1 MSSAPPEQAPP
12 APLEQVSPGRVLT
25 PTLLQMEAVEC
36 GAAALG
42 IILRHNNLWLPLEQ
56 LRLECGVGRDG
67 SKASNLLKAAR
78 RYGMDGKGIR
88 CELDALLRLK
98 PPVILYWNFNHFLVY
113 EGVSE
118 GVVHLNDPATGPRR
132 VTMEELEASFTGVV
146 LVVEP
151 GPNFTPGG
159 EKPSLAAALRRRV
172 SGFEIGLSFALL
184 TGLLIILPNI
194 VNPAFTRVF
203 IDEYLV
209 ADKQD
214 ILRPLISTM
223 AVSILFMILLVA
235 LQRHFLLRLET
246 KLALTTSA
254 KFFTHVVQLPME
266 FFSQRYAG
274 EIGSRVMIN
283 DKVAKVL
290 SDKMVTTA
298 LDMMSLIFF
307 AIVMIQYDLW
317 LTLSC
322 VAFSLLNV
330 IGMKIVQRPR
340 VDASFRVL
348 QERGKMMGT
357 SMNGVQMIETL
368 KATGGENE
376 FFSRWGGYQAK
387 TISAEQEMDF
397 YGQTLSA
404 VPPFTKALISAT
416 ILGLGG
422 WRVMDGHLT
431 IGLLVAFQSLM
442 DGFTKPI
449 TSFVTFGN
457 ALQETGSDLNR
468 LDDVL
473 RYEIDPA
480 YRQTESDPRFN
491 STIKLSGLLEVRN
504 LTFGFNPLA
513 PPLIENLSFTVRP
526 GQRVAL
532 VGGSGS
538 GKSTVSKIVAG
549 LFRPWS
555 GEILLDGVARDHIPR
570 RLLHNSVAMVDQDI
584 FMFEGTVRD
593 NLTMWDSGVP
603 DSHITQA
610 CKDAAIADIIAGR
623 QGGLSSTVA
632 EGGSNF
638 SGGQRQRLEIAR
650 SLVNAPSFLILDEAT
665 SALDPTTEEQI
676 DQNLRRRG
684 CSCLIVAH
692 RLSTIRDCDEIIVL
706 EYGKVVERGSHES
719 MKNAGGAYSKLI
731 SH

>member
-1 MSSAPPEQAPP
+1 MSGPP
-12 APLEQVSPGRVLT
+12 AAAEEGLPERVIT

-42 IILRHNNLWLPLEQ
+42 IILRHHNLWLPLEQ
-56 LRLECGVGRDG
+56 LRLECGVTRDG

-78 RYGMDGKGIR
+78 RFKMEARGIR
-88 CELDALLRLK
+88 CELDALLRTK

-113 EGVSE
+113 EGLSQGKVY
-118 GVVHLNDPATGPRR
+118 LNDPATGPRR
-132 VTMEELEASFTGVV
+132 ITIEELEASFTGVA
-146 LVVEP
+146 LIVEP
-151 GPNFTPGG
+151 GPSFAPGG
-159 EKPSLAAALRRRV
+159 DKPSLVAALRRRI

-184 TGLLIILPNI
+184 TGLLIIIPNI
-194 VNPAFTRVF
+194 VNPSFTRVF
-203 IDEYLV
+203 IDQYLIG
-209 ADKQD
+209 DKGD
-214 ILRPLISTM
+214 ILRPLLTTM
-223 AVSILFMILLVA
+223 VISILVMIILLC
-235 LQRHFLLRLET
+235 LQRHSLLRLET

-254 KFFTHVVQLPME
+254 KFFTHVIQLPME
-266 FFSQRYAG
+266 FFSQRFAG
-274 EIGSRVMIN
+274 EIGSRVLIN

-290 SDKMVTTA
+290 SDKLVTTA
-298 LDMMSLIFF
+298 LDMMALIFF
-307 AIVMIQYDLW
+307 AVVMIQYDLW
-317 LTLSC
+317 LTITC
-322 VAFSLLNV
+322 VAFAMLNLV
-330 IGMKIVQRPR
+330 AMKAVQRSR
-340 VDASFRVL
+340 VDASFRLL
-348 QERGKMMGT
+348 QERGKLMGT

-376 FFSRWGGYQAK
+376 FFSRWSGYQAK
-387 TISAEQEMDF
+387 AIRAAQDMDF

-422 WRVMDGHLT
+422 WRVMEGHLT

-457 ALQETGSDLNR
+457 ALQETESDLNR

-473 RYEIDPA
+473 RYE
-480 YRQTESDPRFN
+480 SDPIYAKDRPVSPHLN
-491 STIKLSGLLEVRN
+491 TRIKLTGLLEVRN

-526 GQRVAL
+526 GKRVAL

-538 GKSTVSKIVAG
+538 GKSTVSKLVAG
-549 LFRPWS
+549 LFKPWS
-555 GEILLDGVARDHIPR
+555 GEILFDGVPRERIPR
-570 RLLHNSVAMVDQDI
+570 RLLHNSIGMVDQDI
-584 FMFEGTVRD
+584 FMFEGAIRD
-593 NLTMWDSGVP
+593 NLTMWNPTVP

-610 CKDAAIADIIAGR
+610 CKDAAIADVIASR
-623 QGGLSSTVA
+623 QGGLSSVVA
-632 EGGSNF
+632 EGGVNF

-650 SLVNAPSFLILDEAT
+650 ALVNSPSFLILDEAT
-665 SALDPTTEEQI
+665 SALDPSTEEAI
-676 DQNLRRRG
+676 DKHLRRRG

-692 RLSTIRDCDEIIVL
+692 RLSTIRDADEIIVL
-706 EYGKVVERGSHES
+706 EYGKVVERGTHES
-719 MKNAGGAYSKLI
+719 MKNADGPYSALI

>member
-1 MSSAPPEQAPP
+1 MSSLA
-12 APLEQVSPGRVLT
+12 VSDEVLPGRVPT

-78 RYGMDGKGIR
+78 RFGMDGKGIR

-113 EGVSE
+113 EGVSD
-118 GVVHLNDPATGPRR
+118 GMVYLNDPATGPRR

-151 GPNFTPGG
+151 GPNFTAGG

-172 SGFEIGLSFALL
+172 SGFEIGLAFALL
-184 TGLLIILPNI
+184 TGLLIIIPNI

-209 ADKQD
+209 GDKQD
-214 ILRPLISTM
+214 ILRPLLSTM
-223 AVSILFMILLVA
+223 AVSILFMVLLIW
-235 LQRHFLLRLET
+235 LQRHFLLRLQT

-254 KFFTHVVQLPME
+254 KFFTHVIQLPME

-274 EIGSRVMIN
+274 EIGSRVLIN

-298 LDMMSLIFF
+298 LDMIALVFF
-307 AIVMIQYDLW
+307 AIVMIQYDPW
-317 LTLSC
+317 LTLAC
-322 VAFSLLNV
+322 VFFALFNL
-330 IGMKIVQRPR
+330 IGVKIVQRPR

-416 ILGLGG
+416 ILGFGG

-473 RYEIDPA
+473 RYESDPS
-480 YRQTESDPRFN
+480 YRQ
-491 STIKLSGLLEVRN
+491 
-504 LTFGFNPLA
+504 
-513 PPLIENLSFTVRP
+513 
-526 GQRVAL
+526 
-532 VGGSGS
+532 
-538 GKSTVSKIVAG
+538 
-549 LFRPWS
+549 
-555 GEILLDGVARDHIPR
+555 
-570 RLLHNSVAMVDQDI
+570 
-584 FMFEGTVRD
+584 
-593 NLTMWDSGVP
+593 
-603 DSHITQA
+603 
-610 CKDAAIADIIAGR
+610 
-623 QGGLSSTVA
+623 
-632 EGGSNF
+632 
-638 SGGQRQRLEIAR
+638 
-650 SLVNAPSFLILDEAT
+650 
-665 SALDPTTEEQI
+665 
-676 DQNLRRRG
+676 
-684 CSCLIVAH
+684 
-692 RLSTIRDCDEIIVL
+692 
-706 EYGKVVERGSHES
+706 
-719 MKNAGGAYSKLI
+719 
-731 SH
+731 

>member
-1 MSSAPPEQAPP
+1 MSVSTVTVEEGLP
-12 APLEQVSPGRVLT
+12 ARVIT

-42 IILRHNNLWLPLEQ
+42 IILRYHNLWQPLEH
-56 LRLECGVGRDG
+56 LRLECGVTRDG

-78 RYGMDGKGIR
+78 RFGMEGRGIR
-88 CELDALLRLK
+88 CELDALLRTK

-113 EGVSE
+113 EGVSQE
-118 GVVHLNDPATGPRR
+118 KVYLNDPATGPRR
-132 VTMEELEASFTGVV
+132 ITIEELEASFTGVV

-151 GPNFTPGG
+151 GPSFSPGG
-159 EKPSLAAALRRRV
+159 DKPSLVAALRRRI
-172 SGFEIGLSFALL
+172 SGFGVGLGFALL
-184 TGLLIILPNI
+184 TGLLIIIPNI
-194 VNPAFTRVF
+194 VNPSFTRIF
-203 IDEYLV
+203 IDQYLIG
-209 ADKQD
+209 DKGE
-214 ILRPLISTM
+214 ILRPLLTTIVISIALMT
-223 AVSILFMILLVA
+223 VLIG
-235 LQRHFLLRLET
+235 LQRHSLLRLET

-254 KFFTHVVQLPME
+254 KFFTHVIQLPME
-266 FFSQRYAG
+266 FFSQRFAG
-274 EIGSRVMIN
+274 EIGSRVLIN

-290 SDKMVTTA
+290 SEKLVTTV
-298 LDMMSLIFF
+298 LDMMALIFF

-317 LTLSC
+317 LTITC
-322 VAFSLLNV
+322 VAFAMLNLLA
-330 IGMKIVQRPR
+330 MKVVQRPR
-340 VDASFRVL
+340 IDASFRLL
-348 QERGKMMGT
+348 QERGKLMGT

-368 KATGGENE
+368 KATGGEDE
-376 FFSRWGGYQAK
+376 FFSRWAGYQAK
-387 TISAEQEMDF
+387 AIRAAQDMDF

-457 ALQETGSDLNR
+457 ALQETESDLNR

-473 RYEIDPA
+473 RYE
-480 YRQTESDPRFN
+480 SDPVYAKDRPVSPALN
-491 STIKLSGLLEVRN
+491 TTIKLSGLLEVRN

-526 GQRVAL
+526 GKRVAL

-538 GKSTVSKIVAG
+538 GKSTVSKLVAG

-555 GEILLDGVARDHIPR
+555 GEILFDGVPRERIPR
-570 RLLHNSVAMVDQDI
+570 RLLNNSIGMVDQDI
-584 FMFEGTVRD
+584 FMFEGPIRD
-593 NLTMWDSGVP
+593 NLTMWNPTVP
-603 DSHITQA
+603 DSHVTQA
-610 CKDAAIADIIAGR
+610 CKDAAIAADIAGR
-623 QGGLSSTVA
+623 QGGLSSVVT
-632 EGGSNF
+632 EGGVNF

-650 SLVNAPSFLILDEAT
+650 ALVNSPSFLILDEAT
-665 SALDPTTEEQI
+665 SALDPSTEEII
-676 DQNLRRRG
+676 DRNLRRRG

-706 EYGKVVERGSHES
+706 EYGKVVERGNHQS
-719 MKNAGGAYSKLI
+719 MKDAGGHYSALI

>member
-1 MSSAPPEQAPP
+1 MSVPTVTVEEGLPT
-12 APLEQVSPGRVLT
+12 RVIT

-42 IILRHNNLWLPLEQ
+42 IILRYYNLWQPLEQ
-56 LRLECGVGRDG
+56 LRLECGVTRDG

-78 RYGMDGKGIR
+78 RFGMEARGIR
-88 CELDALLRLK
+88 CELDALLRTK

-113 EGVSE
+113 EGVGE
-118 GVVHLNDPATGPRR
+118 AKVYLNDPATGPRR
-132 VTMEELEASFTGVV
+132 ITIEELEASFTGVV

-151 GPNFTPGG
+151 GPSFSPGG
-159 EKPSLAAALRRRV
+159 DKPSLVAALRRRI
-172 SGFEIGLSFALL
+172 SGFGVGLGFALL
-184 TGLLIILPNI
+184 TGLLIIIPNI
-194 VNPAFTRVF
+194 VNPSFTRIF
-203 IDEYLV
+203 IDQYLIG
-209 ADKQD
+209 DKGE
-214 ILRPLISTM
+214 ILRPLLTTIVISI
-223 AVSILFMILLVA
+223 ALMIVLIG
-235 LQRHFLLRLET
+235 LQRHSLLRLET

-254 KFFTHVVQLPME
+254 KFFTHVIQLPME
-266 FFSQRYAG
+266 FFSQRFAG
-274 EIGSRVMIN
+274 EIGSRVLIN

-290 SDKMVTTA
+290 SEKLVTTV
-298 LDMMSLIFF
+298 LDMMALIFF

-317 LTLSC
+317 LTITC
-322 VAFSLLNV
+322 VAFAMLNLLA
-330 IGMKIVQRPR
+330 MKVVQRPR
-340 VDASFRVL
+340 IDASFRLL
-348 QERGKMMGT
+348 QERGKLTGT

-368 KATGGENE
+368 KATGGEDE
-376 FFSRWGGYQAK
+376 FFSRWAGYQAK
-387 TISAEQEMDF
+387 AIRAAQDMDF

-457 ALQETGSDLNR
+457 ALQETESDLNR

-473 RYEIDPA
+473 RYE
-480 YRQTESDPRFN
+480 SDPVYAKDRPVSPALN
-491 STIKLSGLLEVRN
+491 TTIKLTGLLEVRN

-526 GQRVAL
+526 GKRVAL

-538 GKSTVSKIVAG
+538 GKSTVSKLVAG
-549 LFRPWS
+549 LFKPWS
-555 GEILLDGVARDHIPR
+555 GEILFDGVPRERIPR
-570 RLLHNSVAMVDQDI
+570 RLLHNSIGMVDQDI
-584 FMFEGTVRD
+584 FMFEGPIRD
-593 NLTMWDSGVP
+593 NLTMWNPTVP
-603 DSHITQA
+603 DSHVTQA
-610 CKDAAIADIIAGR
+610 CKDAAIAADIAGR
-623 QGGLSSTVA
+623 QGGLSSVVT
-632 EGGSNF
+632 EGGVNF

-650 SLVNAPSFLILDEAT
+650 ALVNSPSFLILDEAT
-665 SALDPTTEEQI
+665 SALDPSTEEII
-676 DQNLRRRG
+676 DRNLRRRG

-706 EYGKVVERGSHES
+706 EYGKVVERGNHQS
-719 MKNAGGAYSKLI
+719 MKDAGGHYSALI

>member
-1 MSSAPPEQAPP
+1 MSSPAAPPEP
-12 APLEQVSPGRVLT
+12 ALPGRVLT

-78 RYGMDGKGIR
+78 RYGMDGKGLR

-113 EGVSE
+113 EGVSD

-223 AVSILFMILLVA
+223 AVSISFMILLVA

-555 GEILLDGVARDHIPR
+555 GEILLDGVPRDKIPR
-570 RLLHNSVAMVDQDI
+570 RLLHNSVSMVDQDI
-584 FMFEGTVRD
+584 FMFEGNVRD
-593 NLTMWDSGVP
+593 NLTMWDSGIP

-610 CKDAAIADIIAGR
+610 CKDAAIADIIAAR
-623 QGGLSSTVA
+623 QGGLSSAVA

-650 SLVNAPSFLILDEAT
+650 SLVNSPSLLILDEAT
-665 SALDPTTEEQI
+665 SALDPSTEEQI

-719 MKNAGGAYSKLI
+719 MKNAGGPYSKLI

>member
-1 MSSAPPEQAPP
+1 MSSP
-12 APLEQVSPGRVLT
+12 AVQSEEALPGRVLT

-113 EGVSE
+113 EGITD
-118 GVVHLNDPATGPRR
+118 GVVYLNDPATGPRR
-132 VTMEELEASFTGVV
+132 VTMEELEASFTGVA

-151 GPNFTPGG
+151 GANFAPGG

-184 TGLLIILPNI
+184 TGLLVILPNI

-203 IDEYLV
+203 IDEYMV
-209 ADKQD
+209 ADKAD
-214 ILRPLISTM
+214 ILRPLLSTM
-223 AVSILFMILLVA
+223 AVSIFFMTLLIS

-254 KFFTHVVQLPME
+254 KFFTHVIQLPME
-266 FFSQRYAG
+266 FFSQRFAG

-290 SDKMVTTA
+290 SDKMVTTG
-298 LDMMSLIFF
+298 LDMMALIFF

-317 LTLSC
+317 LTLAC
-322 VAFSLLNV
+322 VFFALFNV

-422 WRVMDGHLT
+422 WRVMEGHLT

-473 RYEIDPA
+473 RYDIDPA
-480 YRQTESDPRFN
+480 YRMTEFDPRFN
-491 STIKLSGLLEVRN
+491 ATIKLTGLLEVRN
-504 LTFGFNPLA
+504 LSFGFNPLA

-555 GEILLDGVARDHIPR
+555 GEILFDGVPRDKIPR
-570 RLLHNSVAMVDQDI
+570 RLLHNSIAMVDQDI

-632 EGGSNF
+632 EGGANF

-650 SLVNAPSFLILDEAT
+650 SLVNSPSLLILDEAT
-665 SALDPTTEEQI
+665 SALDPSTEEQI
-676 DQNLRRRG
+676 DQHLRRRG

-719 MKNAGGAYSKLI
+719 MKNAGGPYSKLI

>member
-1 MSSAPPEQAPP
+1 MSAPPVTVEEGLP
-12 APLEQVSPGRVLT
+12 ERVVT

-42 IILRHNNLWLPLEQ
+42 IILRHYNLWRPLEQ
-56 LRLECGVGRDG
+56 LRLECGVTRDG

-78 RYGMDGKGIR
+78 RFGMEGRGIR
-88 CELDALLRLK
+88 CEPEALLRTK

-118 GVVHLNDPATGPRR
+118 GKVYLNDPATGPRR
-132 VTMEELEASFTGVV
+132 VSIEELEASFTGVV
-146 LVVEP
+146 LIVEP
-151 GPNFTPGG
+151 GPSFSPGG
-159 EKPSLAAALRRRV
+159 EKPNLIAALRRRI
-172 SGFEIGLSFALL
+172 SGFEIGLGFALL
-184 TGLLIILPNI
+184 TGLLIIIPNI
-194 VNPAFTRVF
+194 VNPSFTRVF
-203 IDEYLV
+203 IDEYLIG
-209 ADKQD
+209 DKSD
-214 ILRPLISTM
+214 MLRPLLTTIV
-223 AVSILFMILLVA
+223 VSIALMILL
-235 LQRHFLLRLET
+235 LGFQRHSLLRLET

-266 FFSQRYAG
+266 FFSQRFAG
-274 EIGSRVMIN
+274 EIGSRVLIN

-290 SDKMVTTA
+290 SDKLVTTA
-298 LDMMSLIFF
+298 LDMMALIFF
-307 AIVMIQYDLW
+307 GIVMIQYDLW
-317 LTLSC
+317 LTILC
-322 VAFSLLNV
+322 VGFALLNLLA
-330 IGMKIVQRPR
+330 MKVVQRPR
-340 VDASFRVL
+340 VDASFRLL
-348 QERGKMMGT
+348 QERGKLTGT

-387 TISAEQEMDF
+387 TIRAEQDMDF

-416 ILGLGG
+416 ILGFGG

-442 DGFTKPI
+442 DGFAKPI

-457 ALQETGSDLNR
+457 ALQETESDLNR

-473 RYEIDPA
+473 RYD
-480 YRQTESDPRFN
+480 SDPIYAKDRPVSPELN
-491 STIKLSGLLEVRN
+491 TTIKLSGLLEVRN

-526 GQRVAL
+526 GKRVAL

-538 GKSTVSKIVAG
+538 GKSTVSKLVAG

-555 GEILLDGVARDHIPR
+555 GEILFDGISRDRIPR
-570 RLLHNSVAMVDQDI
+570 RLLNNSIGMVDQDI
-584 FMFEGTVRD
+584 FMFESTVRE
-593 NLTMWDSGVP
+593 NLTMWNPTVP
-603 DSHITQA
+603 DSHVTQA
-610 CKDAAIADIIAGR
+610 CKDAAIAEVIAGR
-623 QGGLSSTVA
+623 QGGLSGLVS
-632 EGGSNF
+632 EGGVNF

-650 SLVNAPSFLILDEAT
+650 ALVNSPSFLILDEAT
-665 SALDPTTEEQI
+665 SALDPSTEEMI
-676 DQNLRRRG
+676 DKNMRRRG
-684 CSCLIVAH
+684 CSCLVVAH

-706 EYGKVVERGSHES
+706 EYGKVVERGTHES
-719 MKNAGGAYSKLI
+719 MKNAGGPYSALI

>member
-1 MSSAPPEQAPP
+1 MSAPPVIVEEGLP
-12 APLEQVSPGRVLT
+12 ERVVT

-42 IILRHNNLWLPLEQ
+42 IILRYHNLWQPLEQ
-56 LRLECGVGRDG
+56 LRLECGVTRDG

-78 RYGMDGKGIR
+78 RFGMEGRGIR
-88 CELDALLRLK
+88 CELDALLRTK

-118 GVVHLNDPATGPRR
+118 GKVYLNDPATGPRR
-132 VTMEELEASFTGVV
+132 VTIEELEASFTGVV
-146 LVVEP
+146 LTVEP
-151 GPNFTPGG
+151 GPSFSPGG
-159 EKPSLAAALRRRV
+159 DKPSLAAALRRRI
-172 SGFEIGLSFALL
+172 SGFEIGLGFAFL
-184 TGLLIILPNI
+184 TGLLIIIPNI
-194 VNPAFTRVF
+194 VNPSFTRIF
-203 IDEYLV
+203 IDEYLIG
-209 ADKQD
+209 DKGD
-214 ILRPLISTM
+214 ILRPLLTTIVISI
-223 AVSILFMILLVA
+223 VLMIVLLG
-235 LQRHFLLRLET
+235 LQRHSLLRLET

-254 KFFTHVVQLPME
+254 KFFTHVIQLPME

-274 EIGSRVMIN
+274 EIGSRVLIN

-290 SDKMVTTA
+290 SDKFVTTA
-298 LDMMSLIFF
+298 LDMMALVFF

-317 LTLSC
+317 LTISC
-322 VAFSLLNV
+322 VAFAMLNLV
-330 IGMKIVQRPR
+330 AMKVVQRSR
-340 VDASFRVL
+340 VDASFRLL
-348 QERGKMMGT
+348 QERGKLMGT

-387 TISAEQEMDF
+387 TIRAEQDMDF

-422 WRVMDGHLT
+422 WRVMEGHLT

-457 ALQETGSDLNR
+457 ALQETESDLNR

-473 RYEIDPA
+473 RYD
-480 YRQTESDPRFN
+480 SDPIYAKDRPVSPDLN
-491 STIKLSGLLEVRN
+491 TTIKLSGLLEVRN

-526 GQRVAL
+526 GKRVAL

-538 GKSTVSKIVAG
+538 GKSTVSKLVAG
-549 LFRPWS
+549 LFKPWN
-555 GEILLDGVARDHIPR
+555 GEILFDGVPRERIPR
-570 RLLHNSVAMVDQDI
+570 RLLHNSIGMVDQDI
-584 FMFEGTVRD
+584 FMFEGAIRD
-593 NLTMWDSGVP
+593 NLTMWNPTVP

-610 CKDAAIADIIAGR
+610 CKDAAIADVIASR
-623 QGGLSSTVA
+623 QGGLSSLVT
-632 EGGSNF
+632 EGGVNF

-650 SLVNAPSFLILDEAT
+650 ALVNSPSFLILDEAT
-665 SALDPTTEEQI
+665 SALDPSTEEII
-676 DQNLRRRG
+676 DQNMRRRG

-706 EYGKVVERGSHES
+706 EYGKVVERGTHES
-719 MKNAGGAYSKLI
+719 MKNAAGPYSALI

>member
-1 MSSAPPEQAPP
+1 MSSPAVSPEVV
-12 APLEQVSPGRVLT
+12 LPGRVPT

-78 RYGMDGKGIR
+78 RFGMEGKGIR
-88 CELDALLRLK
+88 CELDALLRQK

-118 GVVHLNDPATGPRR
+118 GMVHLNDPATGPRR
-132 VTMEELEASFTGVV
+132 VTVEELEASFTGVV

-184 TGLLIILPNI
+184 TGLLVILPNI
-194 VNPAFTRVF
+194 VNPAFTRIF

-209 ADKQD
+209 GDKTD
-214 ILRPLISTM
+214 ILRPLLSTM

-254 KFFTHVVQLPME
+254 KFFTHVIQLPME

-274 EIGSRVMIN
+274 EIGSRVLIN

-307 AIVMIQYDLW
+307 AAVMIQYDLW
-317 LTLSC
+317 LTLAC
-322 VAFSLLNV
+322 VFFALFNV

-376 FFSRWGGYQAK
+376 FFARWGGYQAK

-513 PPLIENLSFTVRP
+513 PPLIENLSFSIRP

-555 GEILLDGVARDHIPR
+555 GEILLDGVSRDNIPR

-593 NLTMWDSGVP
+593 NLTMWDSGIP

-610 CKDAAIADIIAGR
+610 CKDAAIADIIASR

-632 EGGSNF
+632 EGGANF

-650 SLVNAPSFLILDEAT
+650 SLVNSPSLLILDEAT
-665 SALDPTTEEQI
+665 SALDPSTEEQI

-719 MKNAGGAYSKLI
+719 MKNAGGPYAKLI

>member
-1 MSSAPPEQAPP
+1 MSSAPPEQAP
-12 APLEQVSPGRVLT
+12 PGRVLT

-317 LTLSC
+317 LTLAC

-555 GEILLDGVARDHIPR
+555 GEILLDGVARDKIPR

-623 QGGLSSTVA
+623 QGGLSSVVA

-650 SLVNAPSFLILDEAT
+650 SLVNSPSFLILDEAT

-719 MKNAGGAYSKLI
+719 MKNAGGPYSKLI

>member
-1 MSSAPPEQAPP
+1 
-12 APLEQVSPGRVLT
+12 
-25 PTLLQMEAVEC
+25 
-36 GAAALG
+36 G

-78 RYGMDGKGIR
+78 RFGMEGKGIR
-88 CELDALLRLK
+88 CELDALLRQK

-118 GVVHLNDPATGPRR
+118 GMVHLNDPATGPRR
-132 VTMEELEASFTGVV
+132 VTVEELEASFTGVV

-184 TGLLIILPNI
+184 TGLLVILPNI
-194 VNPAFTRVF
+194 VNPAFTRIF

-209 ADKQD
+209 GDKTD
-214 ILRPLISTM
+214 ILRPLLSTM

-254 KFFTHVVQLPME
+254 KFFTHVIQLPME

-274 EIGSRVMIN
+274 EIGSRVLIN

-307 AIVMIQYDLW
+307 AAVMIQYDLW
-317 LTLSC
+317 LTLAC
-322 VAFSLLNV
+322 VFFALFNV

-376 FFSRWGGYQAK
+376 FFARWGGYQAK

-491 STIKLSGLLEVRN
+491 ATIKLSGLLEVRN

-513 PPLIENLSFTVRP
+513 PPLIENLSFSIRP

-555 GEILLDGVARDHIPR
+555 GEILLDGVSRDNIPR

-593 NLTMWDSGVP
+593 NLTMWDSGIP

-610 CKDAAIADIIAGR
+610 CKDAAIADIIASR

-632 EGGSNF
+632 EGGANF

-650 SLVNAPSFLILDEAT
+650 SLVNSPSLLILDEAT
-665 SALDPTTEEQI
+665 SALDPSTEEQI

-719 MKNAGGAYSKLI
+719 MKNAGGPYAKLI